1 MLQVSELF
9 AGVNGTPILKGTSL
23 SVKPGEVH
31 GVLGPNGCGKSTLAR
46 VLVGDPTYT
55 VNSGNVE
62 FEERDLLALGA
73 VERSRLGLFLAFQY
87 PVEVPGVTIGN
98 FLRTASNA
106 RRDEEIPALEFYG
119 FLQQKLAELKL
130 DDHWAN
136 RYLNEGFS
144 GGEKKRNEILQM
156 LVLEPRLC
164 ILDETDSGL
173 DVDALKVVSE
183 GVNRMRSPERSFI
196 IVTHYERLLEYIKP
210 DYCHVMMDGRIV
222 LSEEGVGLA
231 QRIDEHGYDFV
242 RELVQAGSA
251 E

>member
-9 AGVNGTPILKGTSL
+9 AGVNGTPILKGTSI

-55 VNSGNVE
+55 VNSGSVE
-62 FEERDLLALGA
+62 FEERDLLALSA

-98 FLRTASNA
+98 FLRAAANA
-106 RRDEEIPALEFYG
+106 RRDEEMPALKFYS

-130 DDHWAN
+130 DDHWAS

-173 DVDALKVVSE
+173 DVDALKIVSE
-183 GVNRMRSPERSFI
+183 GVNRMRSPERSFV

-222 LSEEGVGLA
+222 LSEEGVDLA
-231 QRIDEHGYDFV
+231 QRIDKHGYDFV
-242 RELVQAGSA
+242 REFVQAGSS

>member
-55 VNSGNVE
+55 VNSGSVE

-98 FLRTASNA
+98 FLRTAANA

-130 DDHWAN
+130 EDHWAN

-222 LSEEGVGLA
+222 LSEEGVDLA
-231 QRIDEHGYDFV
+231 KRIDEHGYDFV
-242 RELVQAGSA
+242 RELVQAGNS